1 MTQYATSVALGHTP
15 TEGEI
20 CIVRSLEDGD
30 WYRGACVQVISGGST
45 NSFQFL
51 LVDFGSVI
59 TCFADD
65 VRRIPKRFVDG
76 HPFVAQ
82 HAILKG
88 CEHME
93 VISEILAKRV
103 AELLPIN
110 APVEVK
116 VESRTDLAF
125 VVDIPSVYSV
135 LKSESLL

>member
-1 MTQYATSVALGHTP
+1 M
-15 TEGEI
+15 
-20 CIVRSLEDGD
+20 CIVRSIEDEG
-30 WYRGACVQVISGGST
+30 WYRGACLQIISDGST
-45 NSFQFL
+45 NSFEFI
-51 LVDFGSVI
+51 LVDFGSIV
-59 TCFADD
+59 TCSAED

-93 VISEILAKRV
+93 VVSEILAKRV